1 MLYACFTHVNTRF
14 GLNLKNP
21 ENCELLIFQRNR
33 GGHMGANIKT
43 ALIALAVVAVVFRV
57 DQLRRLV
64 TDQF

>member
-1 MLYACFTHVNTRF
+1 
-14 GLNLKNP
+14 
-21 ENCELLIFQRNR
+21 
-33 GGHMGANIKT
+33 MGQHFKT